1 MKNSNKN
8 SEETINYQLKM
19 KRPVLLLLLGVLM
32 CLPLTEAKA
41 NYYYKVQLQ
50 KADGTVGEWSD
61 WIYSASYGPNAPEN
75 ADGWEN
81 SLKRLVNGKTV
92 EDLSSKQISLNG
104 YKVVGLSFRGR
115 KEENY
120 DILQAD
126 DYKSFQ
132 EIRKDV
138 EYLEL
143 SEWGKTQ
150 FKGDYYFAYMEKL
163 KEIALPNDTF
173 AIGDEYMFAS
183 CDSLT
188 TIKWGANTRVT
199 AIGKGAFKNCC
210 KLKQQHIQ
218 KMIEQV
224 LPTGTDGNGIVY
236 GKIGDEAFYRCLE
249 IETITIPATI
259 RVIGDEA
266 FCQDKAKSK
275 FSQIDLPAGTIEI
288 GKKAFQGCEVLTT
301 VGMSKDSNGK
311 YNQKITKLGEAAF
324 ADCRSINSASVNNII
339 ASYAQNSL
347 DTIKINKNGNGVK
360 YIPAYLFYGCNGKNS
375 NSVNKVQTNFTEL
388 TIPAEFGAIGKG
400 AFGGSEKNHPIN
412 SITVSKGVAPVCG
425 KPEGGF
431 LSGNDRTSFQ
441 NIVPNKVTITFK
453 DSANVYAADG
463 KSGYKTY
470 QNEPEFKRLLTKTL
484 DENNTSYDVYPQ
496 MHAIVELKRT
506 FKQGWNTL
514 ALPFGSPSS
523 GAKDIDCAE
532 IYKNALNPPSKDDE
546 SNNSDEFM
554 IAVYRGLK
562 NGTVFTFLRYANM
575 ETDPLDEFEPILVK
589 MSEKDAKLGTYT
601 FTDVDLNY
609 DRDNDRLYK
618 PEELPGCVKSDS
630 TKFDG
635 DYNREMPFFSGNDYS
650 TFYFD
655 GTFSL
660 KKSDTASNFITSGDY
675 IIQGGKFIECTTD
688 NGNKYALK
696 GFRGWFKRETPPQN
710 SKGNVITIE
719 LCDND
724 GTVTEIVNI
733 DNNGNATIPYNIYN
747 VYGQKVRG
755 NTQSTEGL
763 ARGIYIVNGKKVMV
777 K

>member
-50 KADGTVGEWSD
+50 KADGTGGKSWSA
-61 WIYSASYGPNAPEN
+61 WIYSEDLG
-75 ADGWEN
+75 GVWKN
-81 SLKRLVNGKTV
+81 SLERLVKGETV
-92 EDLSSKQISLNG
+92 RDANNTDIFLKKDG
-104 YKVVGLSFRGR
+104 RKVYKVVGLSFQGR
-115 KEENY
+115 QTENY
-120 DILQAD
+120 NILQSND
-126 DYKSFQ
+126 HKCLDS
-132 EIRKDV
+132 IRNEV

-143 SEWGKTQ
+143 RDWGKTQ
-150 FKGDYYFAYMEKL
+150 FTGSYYFAGMKNL
-163 KEIALPNDTF
+163 KEIELPNDSF
-173 AIGDEYMFAS
+173 AIGDEYMFAN

-188 TIKWGANTRVT
+188 TITWGAKTRVT
-199 AIGKGAFKNCC
+199 AIGKGAFSNCC
-210 KLKQQHIQ
+210 KLKQEYIQ
-218 KMIEQV
+218 KMINDV
-224 LPTGTDGNGIVY
+224 YATGTGGKGIVY
-236 GKIGDEAFYRCLE
+236 GKIGDEAFYRCLD
-249 IETITIPATI
+249 IDTIRIPATI
-259 RVIGDEA
+259 RVIGDKA
-266 FCQDKAKSK
+266 FCQNKDSSK
-275 FSQIDLPAGTIEI
+275 FRQIDLPASTIEI

-301 VGMSKDSNGK
+301 VGMSKDGNGN
-311 YNQKITKLGEAAF
+311 YNQKIVGLGEAAF
-324 ADCRSINSASVNNII
+324 ADCRSISSTSVNDII
-339 ASYAQNSL
+339 ASYAQNSVE
-347 DTIKINKNGNGVK
+347 TIKINANGNGVK

-375 NSVNKVQTNFTEL
+375 NSGTNKVQTNFTEL

-400 AFGGSEKNHPIN
+400 AFGGSEKNHPIDQ
-412 SITVSKGVAPVCG
+412 ITVSRGDAPVCG

-431 LSGNDRTSFQ
+431 LSGDHTSFQ

-453 DSANVYAADG
+453 DAANGYDKDG

-514 ALPFGSPSS
+514 ALPFGSPSYPD
-523 GAKDIDCAE
+523 KEIDCAE
-532 IYKNALNPPSKDDE
+532 IYKNALNP
-546 SNNSDEFM
+546 SNGNEFM

-562 NGTVFTFLRYANM
+562 KGTVFTFLKYANVK
-575 ETDPLDEFEPILVK
+575 EDPLDEFEPILVK
-589 MSEKDAKLGTYT
+589 MSEADAKLGTYT

-609 DRDNDRLYK
+609 DFNNKVLYSPK
-618 PEELPGCVKSDS
+618 NLPGCVDS
-630 TKFDG
+630 GGNKFYGNYNG
-635 DYNREMPFFSGNDYS
+635 DMPFFSGNNYS

-660 KKSDTASNFITSGDY
+660 KKSDTASNFITPGDY
-675 IIQGGKFIECTTD
+675 IIQGGKFIECTAD
-688 NGNKYALK
+688 KKYALK

-777 K
+777 N

>member
-1 MKNSNKN
+1 MKNSKKT

-41 NYYYKVQLQ
+41 NYKYKVQLQ
-50 KADGTVGEWSD
+50 RIGGTEVRPLSD
-61 WIYSASYGPNAPEN
+61 WIYSEDPGSGAS
-75 ADGWEN
+75 DKVWKN
-81 SLKRLVNGKTV
+81 SLERLVKGETV
-92 EDLSSKQISLNG
+92 YDEKNTPISLKEDDTIV
-104 YKVVGLSFRGR
+104 YKVVGLYFKGLVDDH
-115 KEENY
+115 Y
-120 DILQAD
+120 DILQSD
-126 DYKSFQ
+126 DYKFFDK
-132 EIRKDV
+132 IRKDV
-138 EYLEL
+138 KYLNL
-143 SEWGKTQ
+143 SEWGKTE
-150 FKGDYYFAYMEKL
+150 FSGDRYFQDMQSL
-163 KEIALPNDTF
+163 TEIVLPNNSF
-173 AIGDEYMFAS
+173 AIGDHYMFAN
-183 CDSLT
+183 CYNLT
-188 TIKWGANTRVT
+188 TITWGDYTRVT
-199 AIGKGAFKNCC
+199 AIGKGAFKHCY
-210 KLKQQHIQ
+210 KLQQVHIQ
-218 KMIEQV
+218 QMIEEV
-224 LPTGTDGNGIVY
+224 LSTDDGGD
-236 GKIGDEAFYRCLE
+236 GKIGDEAFFQCQE

-266 FCQDKAKSK
+266 FRQDKKTSK
-275 FSQIDLPAGTIEI
+275 FSQITLPAGTIEI
-288 GKKAFQGCEVLTT
+288 GKMAFQGCEVLEA
-301 VGMSKDSNGK
+301 VNMSKDGDGK
-311 YNQKITKLGEAAF
+311 YYQKITKLGEAAF
-324 ADCRSINSASVNNII
+324 ADCRSISSASVNNII

-347 DTIKINKNGNGVK
+347 DTIKIDGNGVK
-360 YIPAYLFYGCNGKNS
+360 YIPAFLFYGCNGKNS
-375 NSVNKVQTNFTEL
+375 ESKTNNVQTNFTEL
-388 TIPAEFGAIGKG
+388 TIPDTFGAIGKG

-425 KPEGGF
+425 QPVGTF
-431 LSGNDRTSFQ
+431 LTEDYRTSFQ
-441 NIVPNKVTITFK
+441 NIVSNKVTITF
-453 DSANVYAADG
+453 DGAADGYDKDG

-470 QNEPEFKRLLTKTL
+470 QNESEFKRLLTKTL
-484 DENNTSYDVYPQ
+484 DEDSTTYDVYPQ
-496 MHAIVELKRT
+496 MHAIVNLKRT

-532 IYKNALNPPSKDDE
+532 IYKNALKSNDP
-546 SNNSDEFM
+546 NNSDDFM
-554 IAVYRGLK
+554 IAAYRGLK
-562 NGTVFTFLRYANM
+562 NGTVFTFLKYAHV

-660 KKSDTASNFITSGDY
+660 KKSDPASNFITPGDY
-675 IIQGGKFIECTTD
+675 IIQGGKFIECTAD
-688 NGNKYALK
+688 KKYALK
-696 GFRGWFKRETPPQN
+696 GFRGWFKKVPQHN

>member
-50 KADGTVGEWSD
+50 RIGGTEVRPLSD
-61 WIYSASYGPNAPEN
+61 WIYSEDPGSGAS
-75 ADGWEN
+75 DKVWIN
-81 SLKRLVNGKTV
+81 SLERLVKGETV
-92 EDLSSKQISLNG
+92 YDEKNTPISLKEDDTIV
-104 YKVVGLSFRGR
+104 YKVVGLYFKGR
-115 KEENY
+115 VEDHY
-120 DILQAD
+120 DILQSD
-126 DYKSFQ
+126 DYKFFDK
-132 EIRKDV
+132 IRKDV
-138 EYLEL
+138 KYLNL
-143 SEWGKTQ
+143 SEWGKTE
-150 FKGDYYFAYMEKL
+150 FSEDRYFQGMESL
-163 KEIALPNDTF
+163 TEIVLPNNSF
-173 AIGDEYMFAS
+173 AIGDLYMFANCS
-183 CDSLT
+183 NLT
-188 TIKWGANTRVT
+188 TITWGAKTTVT
-199 AIGKGAFKNCC
+199 AIGKGAFKNCV
-210 KLKQQHIQ
+210 KLEQQHIQ
-218 KMIEQV
+218 KMIGQV
-224 LPTGTDGNGIVY
+224 SAPGPGGKGIVY

-249 IETITIPATI
+249 IKKIEIPATI

-266 FCQDKAKSK
+266 FCQDKEKSK

-301 VGMSKDSNGK
+301 VVMSKDGSGN

-324 ADCRSINSASVNNII
+324 ADCRSISSTSVNDII
-339 ASYAQNSL
+339 ASYAQNSVE
-347 DTIKINKNGNGVK
+347 KIPVNGTEVK
-360 YIPAYLFYGCNGKNS
+360 YIPAFLFYGCNGKNS
-375 NSVNKVQTNFTEL
+375 NSGTNTVETNFTEL
-388 TIPAEFGAIGKG
+388 TIPADFGAIGKG
-400 AFGGSEKNHPIN
+400 AFGGAEGNHPID
-412 SITVSKGVAPVCG
+412 SINVSRSVAPVCG
-425 KPEGGF
+425 LPEGSF
-431 LSGNDRTSFQ
+431 LSGDRTSFQ
-441 NIVPNKVTITFK
+441 NIVPNKVTITFNGAANGYDK
-453 DSANVYAADG
+453 DGN
-463 KSGYKTY
+463 SGYKTY
-470 QNEPEFKRLLTKTL
+470 QNEKEFKRLLTKTL
-484 DENNTSYDVYPQ
+484 DEDKTKYDVYPQ

-506 FKQGWNTL
+506 FKKGWNTL
-514 ALPFGSPSS
+514 ALPFGSPSYPN
-523 GAKDIDCAE
+523 AKDIDCAE
-532 IYKNALNPPSKDDE
+532 IYEKALNPSK
-546 SNNSDEFM
+546 STEFM

-562 NGTVFTFLRYANM
+562 NGTVFTFLKYAHV

-589 MSEKDAKLGTYT
+589 MSEADAKLGTYT

-609 DRDNDRLYK
+609 DFNNKVLYSPK
-618 PEELPGCVKSDS
+618 NLPGCVDS
-630 TKFDG
+630 GGNKFYGNYNG
-635 DYNREMPFFSGNDYS
+635 DMPFFSGNNYN

-660 KKSDTASNFITSGDY
+660 KKSDPASNFITPGDY
-675 IIQGGKFIECTTD
+675 IIQGGKFIECTAD
-688 NGNKYALK
+688 KKYALK

>member
-1 MKNSNKN
+1 MKNSNKD

-50 KADGTVGEWSD
+50 KKDGTGDKKWSD
-61 WIYSASYGPNAPEN
+61 WIYSESYGQGASEN
-75 ADGWEN
+75 ANGWRN
-81 SLKRLVNGKTV
+81 SMKRLVNGETV
-92 EDLSSKQISLNG
+92 VDKSSKDISLNDG
-104 YKVVGLSFRGR
+104 TTEYKVVGLSFKG
-115 KEENY
+115 EEANRY
-120 DILQAD
+120 DILEAD
-126 DYKSFQ
+126 DWEFLQK
-132 EIRKDV
+132 IKNDV

-143 SEWGKTQ
+143 RDWGKTQ
-150 FKGDYYFAYMEKL
+150 FTGSYYFAGMKNL
-163 KEIALPNDTF
+163 KEIELPNNSF
-173 AIGDEYMFAS
+173 AIGDEYMFANCS
-183 CDSLT
+183 NLT
-188 TIKWGANTRVT
+188 TIKWGANTKVS
-199 AIGKGAFKNCC
+199 AIGKGAFSNCS
-210 KLKQQHIQ
+210 KLKQECIQ
-218 KMIEQV
+218 QMIREV
-224 LPTGTDGNGIVY
+224 SATGTDGNGIVY
-236 GKIGDEAFYRCLE
+236 GKIGDEAFYQCLE
-249 IETITIPATI
+249 IDTITIPTNI
-259 RVIGDEA
+259 SVIGYKA
-266 FCQDKAKSK
+266 FCQNKEKSK
-275 FSQIDLPAGTIEI
+275 FRQINLLASTIEI
-288 GKKAFQGCEVLTT
+288 GKMAFQGCEVLET
-301 VGMSKDSNGK
+301 VVMSKAGNS

-324 ADCRSINSASVNNII
+324 ADCRSISSASVNNII

-347 DTIKINKNGNGVK
+347 ETIKINENGNEVK
-360 YIPAYLFYGCNGKNS
+360 YIPAYLFYGCNGRGSKNTAE
-375 NSVNKVQTNFTEL
+375 TNFTEL

-400 AFGGSEKNHPIN
+400 AFGGAEGNHPID
-412 SITVSKGVAPVCG
+412 SITVSRGVAPVCG
-425 KPEGGF
+425 KPVGSF
-431 LSGNDRTSFQ
+431 LTEDYRTSFQ
-441 NIVPNKVTITFK
+441 NIVSNKVTITFNGAANGYDK
-453 DSANVYAADG
+453 DG
-463 KSGYKTY
+463 TSGYKTY

-484 DENNTSYDVYPQ
+484 DEDNTTYDVYPQ

-514 ALPFGSPSS
+514 ALPFGSPSYP

-532 IYKNALNPPSKDDE
+532 IYKNALNPS
-546 SNNSDEFM
+546 NSDEFM

-562 NGTVFTFLRYANM
+562 KGTVFTFLKYANVK
-575 ETDPLDEFEPILVK
+575 EDPLDEFEPILVK
-589 MSEKDAKLGTYT
+589 MSEADAKLGTYT

-609 DRDNDRLYK
+609 DFNNKVLYSPK
-618 PEELPGCVKSDS
+618 NLPGCVDS
-630 TKFDG
+630 GGNKFYGNYNG
-635 DYNREMPFFSGNDYS
+635 DMPFFSGNNYS

-660 KKSDTASNFITSGDY
+660 KKSDTASNFITPGDY
-675 IIQGGKFIECTTD
+675 IIQGGKFIECTAD
-688 NGNKYALK
+688 KKYALK

>member
-50 KADGTVGEWSD
+50 KADGTGGKSWSA
-61 WIYSASYGPNAPEN
+61 WIYSEVLG
-75 ADGWEN
+75 GVWEN
-81 SLKRLVNGKTV
+81 SLERLVKGETV
-92 EDLSSKQISLNG
+92 RDANNTDIFLKKDG
-104 YKVVGLSFRGR
+104 HKVYKVVGLSFQGR
-115 KEENY
+115 QEENY
-120 DILQAD
+120 DILQSND
-126 DYKSFQ
+126 HKCLDS
-132 EIRKDV
+132 IRNEV

-143 SEWGKTQ
+143 RDWGKTQ
-150 FKGDYYFAYMEKL
+150 FTGSYYFAGMKNL
-163 KEIALPNDTF
+163 KEIELPNDSF
-173 AIGDEYMFAS
+173 AIGDEYMFANCS
-183 CDSLT
+183 NLT
-188 TIKWGANTRVT
+188 TITWGAKTRVT
-199 AIGKGAFKNCC
+199 AIGKGAFKNCV
-210 KLKQQHIQ
+210 KLKQEYIQ
-218 KMIEQV
+218 KMINQV
-224 LPTGTDGNGIVY
+224 SDTGTDGNGIVY

-249 IETITIPATI
+249 IEKIEIPATI
-259 RVIGDEA
+259 SVIGDEA
-266 FCQDKAKSK
+266 FCQNKETSK
-275 FSQIDLPAGTIEI
+275 FRQIDLPAGTIAI

-301 VGMSKDSNGK
+301 VGMSKDKDNVN

-324 ADCRSINSASVNNII
+324 ADCRSISSTSVNDII

-360 YIPAYLFYGCNGKNS
+360 YIPAFLFYGCNGKNS
-375 NSVNKVQTNFTEL
+375 NSGTNTTVQTNFTEL

-412 SITVSKGVAPVCG
+412 KITVSRRVAPVCG
-425 KPEGGF
+425 KPVGSF
-431 LSGNDRTSFQ
+431 LTEDYRTSFQ
-441 NIVPNKVTITFK
+441 NIVPNKVTITFNGAANGYDK
-453 DSANVYAADG
+453 DG
-463 KSGYKTY
+463 TSGYKTY
-470 QNEPEFKRLLTKTL
+470 QNESEFKRLLTKTL
-484 DENNTSYDVYPQ
+484 DEDSTTYDVYPQ

-506 FKQGWNTL
+506 FKHGWNTL

-532 IYKNALNPPSKDDE
+532 IYKNALKSNDP
-546 SNNSDEFM
+546 NNSDEFM
-554 IAVYRGLK
+554 IAVYCGLK

-575 ETDPLDEFEPILVK
+575 KTDPLDEFEPILVK

-609 DRDNDRLYK
+609 DHDKGGILYP
-618 PEELPGCVKSDS
+618 PEKLPGCVNSDGN
-630 TKFDG
+630 KFYG
-635 DYNREMPFFSGNDYS
+635 DYNREMPFFSGNDYN

-660 KKSDTASNFITSGDY
+660 KKSDTASNFITPGDY
-675 IIQGGKFIECTTD
+675 IIQGGKFIECTAD
-688 NGNKYALK
+688 KKYALK
-696 GFRGWFKRETPPQN
+696 GFRGWFKKVPQHN

>member
-1 MKNSNKN
+1 MKNSNKD

-61 WIYSASYGPNAPEN
+61 WIYSESYGPNASEN
-75 ADGWEN
+75 NNGWRN
-81 SLKRLVNGKTV
+81 SMKRLVNGETV
-92 EDLSSKQISLNG
+92 VDKSSKNISLKDG
-104 YKVVGLSFRGR
+104 TTEYKVVGLSFKGL
-115 KEENY
+115 EADQYN
-120 DILQAD
+120 ILEAD
-126 DYKSFQ
+126 DYNSFK

-138 EYLEL
+138 EYLDL

-150 FKGDYYFAYMEKL
+150 FKGSYYFAFMEKL
-163 KEIALPNDTF
+163 KEIALPNNTF

-183 CDSLT
+183 CDNLT
-188 TIKWGANTRVT
+188 TIKWGANTTVT

-210 KLKQQHIQ
+210 KLEKGCIQ
-218 KMIEQV
+218 RMIKEV
-224 LPTGTDGNGIVY
+224 SDTGTDGNGIVY
-236 GKIGDEAFYRCLE
+236 GKIGDEAFYRCFE
-249 IETITIPATI
+249 IDTITIPATI

-266 FCQDKAKSK
+266 FCQNKESSK
-275 FSQIDLPAGTIEI
+275 FKQIYLPASTIAI
-288 GKKAFQGCEVLTT
+288 GKKAFQGCEVLET
-301 VGMSKDSNGK
+301 VGMSKDGNGN

-324 ADCRSINSASVNNII
+324 ADCRSISSTSVNDII

-347 DTIKINKNGNGVK
+347 DTIKINANGNGVK
-360 YIPAYLFYGCNGKNS
+360 YIPAYLFYGCNGKS
-375 NSVNKVQTNFTEL
+375 STNKVQTNFKEL
-388 TIPAEFGAIGKG
+388 IIPAEFGAIGKG
-400 AFGGSEKNHPIN
+400 AFGGAEGNHPIDT
-412 SITVSKGVAPVCG
+412 ITVSRGVAPVCG
-425 KPEGGF
+425 LPEGDF
-431 LSGNDRTSFQ
+431 LSGDDRTSFQ
-441 NIVPNKVTITFK
+441 NIVPNKVTITFNGAANGYDK
-453 DSANVYAADG
+453 DG
-463 KSGYKTY
+463 TSGYKTY
-470 QNEPEFKRLLTKTL
+470 QKESEFKRLLTKTL
-484 DENNTSYDVYPQ
+484 DENNTTYDVYPQ

-514 ALPFGSPSS
+514 ALPFGSPSYPD
-523 GAKDIDCAE
+523 AKDIDCAE
-532 IYKNALNPPSKDDE
+532 IYKNALNP

-562 NGTVFTFLRYANM
+562 KGTVFTFLKYANVK
-575 ETDPLDEFEPILVK
+575 EDPLDEFEPILVK
-589 MSEKDAKLGTYT
+589 MSEEDANRGTYT

-609 DRDNDRLYK
+609 DHNTQTLYK
-618 PEELPGCVKSDS
+618 PENLPGCVDS
-630 TKFDG
+630 GGNKFYG
-635 DYNREMPFFSGNDYS
+635 NYNSEMPFFSGNDYS

-675 IIQGGKFIECTTD
+675 IIQGGKFIECTAD
-688 NGNKYALK
+688 KKYALK
-696 GFRGWFKRETPPQN
+696 GFRGWFKRETPPQH

-777 K
+777 N

>member
-1 MKNSNKN
+1 MKNSNKD

-32 CLPLTEAKA
+32 CLPLAEANA
-41 NYYYKVQLQ
+41 NYYYKVQRQ
-50 KADGTVGEWSD
+50 NIDGTGKKMWSD
-61 WIYSASYGPNAPEN
+61 WIYSEDLG
-75 ADGWEN
+75 GVWKN
-81 SLKRLVNGKTV
+81 SLERLVKGETV
-92 EDLSSKQISLNG
+92 RDANNTDIFLKKDG
-104 YKVVGLSFRGR
+104 RKVYKVVGLSFQGR
-115 KEENY
+115 QAENY
-120 DILQAD
+120 DILQSND
-126 DYKSFQ
+126 HKCLDS
-132 EIRKDV
+132 IRNEV

-143 SEWGKTQ
+143 RDWGKTQ
-150 FKGDYYFAYMEKL
+150 FTGSYYFAGMKNL
-163 KEIALPNDTF
+163 KEIELPNDSF
-173 AIGDEYMFAS
+173 AIGDEYMFAN

-188 TIKWGANTRVT
+188 TITWGAKTRVT
-199 AIGKGAFKNCC
+199 AIGKGAFSNCC
-210 KLKQQHIQ
+210 KLKQEYIQ
-218 KMIEQV
+218 KMINDV
-224 LPTGTDGNGIVY
+224 YATGTGGKGIVY
-236 GKIGDEAFYRCLE
+236 GKIGDEAFYRCLD
-249 IETITIPATI
+249 IDTIRIPATI
-259 RVIGDEA
+259 RVIGDKA
-266 FCQDKAKSK
+266 FCQNKDSSK
-275 FSQIDLPAGTIEI
+275 FRQIDLPAGTIEI

-301 VGMSKDSNGK
+301 VGMSKDDNGN

-324 ADCRSINSASVNNII
+324 ADCRSISSTSVNNII

-347 DTIKINKNGNGVK
+347 ETIKVNGNDVY
-360 YIPAYLFYGCNGKNS
+360 YIPAFLFYGCNGKNS
-375 NSVNKVQTNFTEL
+375 ESKTNNVQTNFTEL

-400 AFGGSEKNHPIN
+400 AFGGAEGNHPIDK
-412 SITVSKGVAPVCG
+412 ITVSRGDAPVCG
-425 KPEGGF
+425 QPEGDF
-431 LSGNDRTSFQ
+431 LTDASRTSFQ
-441 NIVPNKVTITFK
+441 NIVPNKVTITFDGAANGYDK
-453 DSANVYAADG
+453 DGN
-463 KSGYKTY
+463 SGYKTY
-470 QNEPEFKRLLTKTL
+470 QKESEFKRLLTKTL
-484 DENNTSYDVYPQ
+484 DENNTTYDVYPQ
-496 MHAIVELKRT
+496 MHAIVNLKRT

-532 IYKNALNPPSKDDE
+532 IYKNALKSNDP
-546 SNNSDEFM
+546 NNSDDFM
-554 IAVYRGLK
+554 IAAYRGLK
-562 NGTVFTFLRYANM
+562 NGTVFTFLKYAHV
-575 ETDPLDEFEPILVK
+575 ETDSLDEFEPILVK

-609 DRDNDRLYK
+609 DHDNGGILYSPK
-618 PEELPGCVKSDS
+618 DLPGCVNS
-630 TKFDG
+630 TGNKFYGNYDQKL
-635 DYNREMPFFSGNDYS
+635 PFFSGNDYS

-660 KKSDTASNFITSGDY
+660 KKSDTASNFITPGDY
-675 IIQGGKFIECTTD
+675 IIQGGKFIECTAD
-688 NGNKYALK
+688 KKYALK

>member
-1 MKNSNKN
+1 MKNSNKD

-61 WIYSASYGPNAPEN
+61 WIYSASYGPNASEN
-75 ADGWEN
+75 TNGWEN
-81 SLKRLVNGKTV
+81 SLKRLVNGETV
-92 EDLSSKQISLNG
+92 VDKKGKSISLNG
-104 YKVVGLSFRGR
+104 YKVVGLSFQGR
-115 KEENY
+115 KVEGY

-126 DYKSFQ
+126 DWKSLQ
-132 EIRKDV
+132 KIENDV
-138 EYLEL
+138 EYLDL
-143 SEWGKTQ
+143 SEWGKTE
-150 FKGDYYFAYMEKL
+150 FTGDYYFADMKNL
-163 KEIALPNDTF
+163 KEIVLPNNYF
-173 AIGDEYMFAS
+173 AIGDKYMFAN
-183 CDSLT
+183 CDNLT
-188 TIKWGANTRVT
+188 TITWGTQTRVT
-199 AIGKGAFKNCC
+199 AIGKGAFSNCS
-210 KLKQQHIQ
+210 KLKQTCIQ
-218 KMIEQV
+218 KMINEV
-224 LPTGTDGNGIVY
+224 LPTGTDGNGSIVY
-236 GKIGDEAFYRCLE
+236 GKIGDEAFFKCLE
-249 IETITIPATI
+249 IENIEIPATI
-259 RVIGDEA
+259 SVIGDMA
-266 FCQDKAKSK
+266 FCQDKERSN
-275 FSQIDLPAGTIEI
+275 FRQIYLPDGTIAI
-288 GKKAFQGCEVLTT
+288 GKKAFQGCELLET
-301 VGMSKDSNGK
+301 VGMSKDGNGN
-311 YNQKITKLGEAAF
+311 YNQKIVGLGEAAF
-324 ADCRSINSASVNNII
+324 ADCRSISSTSVNDII
-339 ASYAQNSL
+339 ASYAQNSVE
-347 DTIKINKNGNGVK
+347 TIKINENGNEVK
-360 YIPAYLFYGCNGKNS
+360 YIPAYLFYGCNGRGSKNTAE
-375 NSVNKVQTNFTEL
+375 TNFKEL

-400 AFGGSEKNHPIN
+400 AFGGAEDNHPIDQ
-412 SITVSKGVAPVCG
+412 ITVSRGVAPVCG
-425 KPEGGF
+425 QPEGDF
-431 LSGNDRTSFQ
+431 LSGDRTSFQ
-441 NIVPNKVTITFK
+441 NIVPNKVTITFNGAANGYDK
-453 DSANVYAADG
+453 DG
-463 KSGYKTY
+463 TSGYKTY

-484 DENNTSYDVYPQ
+484 DENNTTYDVYPQ

-523 GAKDIDCAE
+523 STKDIDCAE
-532 IYKNALNPPSKDDE
+532 IYKNALNPRKDDE

-575 ETDPLDEFEPILVK
+575 KEDPLDEFEPILVK

-609 DRDNDRLYK
+609 DRDTQTLYK
-618 PEELPGCVKSDS
+618 PENLPGCVKSGN

-635 DYNREMPFFSGNDYS
+635 NYNGNLPFFSGNDYS

-777 K
+777 N

>member
-1 MKNSNKN
+1 MKNSNKD

-50 KADGTVGEWSD
+50 KKDGTGDKKWSD
-61 WIYSASYGPNAPEN
+61 WIYSESYGQGASEN
-75 ADGWEN
+75 ANGWRN
-81 SLKRLVNGKTV
+81 SMKRLVNGETV
-92 EDLSSKQISLNG
+92 VDKSSKDISLNDG
-104 YKVVGLSFRGR
+104 TTEYKVVGLSFKG
-115 KEENY
+115 EEANRY
-120 DILQAD
+120 DILEAD
-126 DYKSFQ
+126 DWEFLQK
-132 EIRKDV
+132 IKNDV

-143 SEWGKTQ
+143 RDWGKTQ
-150 FKGDYYFAYMEKL
+150 FTGSYYFAGMKNL
-163 KEIALPNDTF
+163 KEIELPNNPF
-173 AIGDEYMFAS
+173 AIGDAYMFANCS
-183 CDSLT
+183 NLT
-188 TIKWGANTRVT
+188 TITWGANTRVT
-199 AIGKGAFKNCC
+199 AIGKGAFSNCV
-210 KLKQQHIQ
+210 KLEQTYIQ
-218 KMIEQV
+218 RMINEV
-224 LPTGTDGNGIVY
+224 SATGTGGNGIVY
-236 GKIGDEAFYRCLE
+236 GKIGDEAFYQCLE
-249 IETITIPATI
+249 IETITIPTNI
-259 RVIGDEA
+259 SVIGYKA
-266 FCQDKAKSK
+266 FCQNKEKSK
-275 FSQIDLPAGTIEI
+275 FRQINLPASTIEI
-288 GKKAFQGCEVLTT
+288 GKMAFQGCEVLET
-301 VGMSKDSNGK
+301 VVMSKAGNS

-324 ADCRSINSASVNNII
+324 ADCRSISSASVNNII

-347 DTIKINKNGNGVK
+347 ETIKINENGNGVK
-360 YIPAYLFYGCNGKNS
+360 YIPAYLFYGCNGRGSKNTAE
-375 NSVNKVQTNFTEL
+375 TNFTEL

-400 AFGGSEKNHPIN
+400 AFGGAEGNHPIDK
-412 SITVSKGVAPVCG
+412 ITVSRGDAPVCG
-425 KPEGGF
+425 QPEGDF
-431 LSGNDRTSFQ
+431 LSGDRTSFQ
-441 NIVPNKVTITFK
+441 NIVPNKVTITFN
-453 DSANVYAADG
+453 DAANGYAADG
-463 KSGYKTY
+463 NSGYKTY
-470 QNEPEFKRLLTKTL
+470 QKESEFKRLLTKTL

-514 ALPFGSPSS
+514 ALPFGSPSYP

-532 IYKNALNPPSKDDE
+532 IYKNALNPS
-546 SNNSDEFM
+546 NSDEFM

-562 NGTVFTFLRYANM
+562 KGTVFTFLKYANVK
-575 ETDPLDEFEPILVK
+575 EDPLDEFEPILVK
-589 MSEKDAKLGTYT
+589 MSEADAKLGTYT

-609 DRDNDRLYK
+609 DFNNKVLYSPK
-618 PEELPGCVKSDS
+618 NLPGCVDS
-630 TKFDG
+630 GGNKFYG
-635 DYNREMPFFSGNDYS
+635 DYNRDMPFFSGNDYS

-660 KKSDTASNFITSGDY
+660 KKSDTASDFITPGDY
-675 IIQGGKFIECTTD
+675 IIQGGKFIECTAD
-688 NGNKYALK
+688 NKYALK

-777 K
+777 N

>member
-50 KADGTVGEWSD
+50 KADGTGGKSWSA
-61 WIYSASYGPNAPEN
+61 WIYSEDLG
-75 ADGWEN
+75 GVWKN
-81 SLKRLVNGKTV
+81 SLERLVKGETV
-92 EDLSSKQISLNG
+92 RDANNTDIFLKKDG
-104 YKVVGLSFRGR
+104 HKVYKVVGLSFQGR
-115 KEENY
+115 QEENY
-120 DILQAD
+120 DILQSND
-126 DYKSFQ
+126 HKCLDS
-132 EIRKDV
+132 IRNEV

-143 SEWGKTQ
+143 RDWGKTQ
-150 FKGDYYFAYMEKL
+150 FTGSFYFADMKNL
-163 KEIALPNDTF
+163 KEIVLPNNSF
-173 AIGDEYMFAS
+173 AIGDDAMFAN
-183 CDSLT
+183 CDNLT
-188 TIKWGANTRVT
+188 TITWGTNTTVT
-199 AIGKGAFKNCC
+199 AIGKKAFSNCF
-210 KLKQQHIQ
+210 KLKQECIQ
-218 KMIEQV
+218 QMINEV
-224 LPTGTDGNGIVY
+224 SATGTGGNGIVY
-236 GKIGDEAFYRCLE
+236 GKIGDEAFYQCRE
-249 IETITIPATI
+249 IETITIPTNI
-259 RVIGDEA
+259 SVIGYKA
-266 FCQDKAKSK
+266 FCQNKEKSK
-275 FSQIDLPAGTIEI
+275 FRQINLLASTIEI
-288 GKKAFQGCEVLTT
+288 GKMAFQGCEVLET
-301 VGMSKDSNGK
+301 VVMSKAGNS

-324 ADCRSINSASVNNII
+324 ADCRSISSASVNNII

-347 DTIKINKNGNGVK
+347 ETIKINENGNEVK
-360 YIPAYLFYGCNGKNS
+360 YIPAYLFYGCNGKSSTNT
-375 NSVNKVQTNFTEL
+375 VQTNFTEL

-400 AFGGSEKNHPIN
+400 AFGGAEGNHPID

-425 KPEGGF
+425 QPEGDF
-431 LSGNDRTSFQ
+431 LSGDRTSFQ
-441 NIVPNKVTITFK
+441 NIVPNKVTITFNGAANGYDK
-453 DSANVYAADG
+453 DG
-463 KSGYKTY
+463 TSGYKTY

-484 DENNTSYDVYPQ
+484 DENNTTYDVYPQ

-514 ALPFGSPSS
+514 ALPFGSPSYPD
-523 GAKDIDCAE
+523 AKDIDCAE
-532 IYKNALNPPSKDDE
+532 IYKNALTPS
-546 SNNSDEFM
+546 NSDEFM

-562 NGTVFTFLRYANM
+562 KGTVFTFLKYAHV

-589 MSEKDAKLGTYT
+589 MSEADAKLGKYT

-609 DRDNDRLYK
+609 DFNNKVLYSPK
-618 PEELPGCVKSDS
+618 NLPGCVDS
-630 TKFDG
+630 GGKKFYGNYNG
-635 DYNREMPFFSGNDYS
+635 DMPFFSGNNYS

-660 KKSDTASNFITSGDY
+660 KKSDPASNFITPGDY
-675 IIQGGKFIECTTD
+675 IIQGGKFIECTAD
-688 NGNKYALK
+688 KKYALK

>member
-1 MKNSNKN
+1 M
-8 SEETINYQLKM
+8 
-19 KRPVLLLLLGVLM
+19 
-32 CLPLTEAKA
+32 
-41 NYYYKVQLQ
+41 
-50 KADGTVGEWSD
+50 D
-61 WIYSASYGPNAPEN
+61 
-75 ADGWEN
+75 
-81 SLKRLVNGKTV
+81 
-92 EDLSSKQISLNG
+92 
-104 YKVVGLSFRGR
+104 
-115 KEENY
+115 
-120 DILQAD
+120 
-126 DYKSFQ
+126 
-132 EIRKDV
+132 
-138 EYLEL
+138 L

-150 FKGDYYFAYMEKL
+150 FTGDYYFADMKNL
-163 KEIALPNDTF
+163 KEIVLPNNYF
-173 AIGDEYMFAS
+173 AIGDHYMFAN
-183 CDSLT
+183 CDNLT
-188 TIKWGANTRVT
+188 TITWGTQTRVT

-210 KLKQQHIQ
+210 KLEQQHIQ

-224 LPTGTDGNGIVY
+224 LPTGTDGDGIVY

-249 IETITIPATI
+249 IEKIEIPATI
-259 RVIGDEA
+259 SVIGDEA

-275 FSQIDLPAGTIEI
+275 FSQIDLPASTIEI

-301 VGMSKDSNGK
+301 VGMSKDGNI

-324 ADCRSINSASVNNII
+324 ADCRSISSTSVNDII

-400 AFGGSEKNHPIN
+400 AFGGAEGNHPIN
-412 SITVSKGVAPVCG
+412 KITVSRRVAPVCG
-425 KPEGGF
+425 KPVGDF
-431 LSGNDRTSFQ
+431 LSGDRTSFQ
-441 NIVPNKVTITFK
+441 NIVSNKVTITF
-453 DSANVYAADG
+453 DGAADG
-463 KSGYKTY
+463 YDKDGNSGYKTY
-470 QNEPEFKRLLTKTL
+470 QKESEFQRLLTKTL
-484 DENNTSYDVYPQ
+484 DENNTTYDVYPQ
-496 MHAIVELKRT
+496 MHAIVKLKRT
-506 FKQGWNTL
+506 FKKGWNTL

-532 IYKNALNPPSKDDE
+532 IYKNALKSNDP
-546 SNNSDEFM
+546 NNSDDFM
-554 IAVYRGLK
+554 IAAYRGLK
-562 NGTVFTFLRYANM
+562 NGTVFTFLKYAHV

-589 MSEKDAKLGTYT
+589 MSEADAKLGTYI
-601 FTDVDLNY
+601 FENVDLNY
-609 DRDNDRLYK
+609 DHNKDILYK
-618 PEELPGCVKSDS
+618 PEELPGCVNSDGN
-630 TKFDG
+630 KFYG
-635 DYNREMPFFSGNDYS
+635 DYNREMPFFSGNDYN

-660 KKSDTASNFITSGDY
+660 KKSDPASNFITPGDY
-675 IIQGGKFIECTTD
+675 IIQGGKFIECTAD
-688 NGNKYALK
+688 KKYALK
-696 GFRGWFKRETPPQN
+696 GFRGWFKKVPQHN

>member
-1 MKNSNKN
+1 MKNSNKDL
-8 SEETINYQLKM
+8 EETINYQLKM

-41 NYYYKVQLQ
+41 NYYYKVQLK

-61 WIYSASYGPNAPEN
+61 WIYSE
-75 ADGWEN
+75 ADGKDASGKDKVWKN
-81 SLKRLVNGKTV
+81 SLELLFKGETVVDKSNNRICLKENGTKV
-92 EDLSSKQISLNG
+92 
-104 YKVVGLSFRGR
+104 YKVVGLSFKGR
-115 KEENY
+115 KEDNY
-120 DILQAD
+120 DILQSND
-126 DYKSFQ
+126 HDYRDS
-132 EIRKDV
+132 IRNEV
-138 EYLEL
+138 EYLDL
-143 SEWGKTQ
+143 SEWGKTEYSGS
-150 FKGDYYFAYMEKL
+150 FYLANMENL
-163 KEIALPNDTF
+163 KEIVLPNNSF
-173 AIGDEYMFAS
+173 AIGDDAMFANCS
-183 CDSLT
+183 NLT
-188 TIKWGANTRVT
+188 TIRWGTNTRVT
-199 AIGKGAFKNCC
+199 AIGKRAFSNCYN
-210 KLKQQHIQ
+210 LQQVHIQ
-218 KMIEQV
+218 HMINDVSDTEA
-224 LPTGTDGNGIVY
+224 GGN
-236 GKIGDEAFYRCLE
+236 GKIGDGAFYRCLK
-249 IETITIPATI
+249 IENITIPTNI
-259 RVIGDEA
+259 SVIGDEA
-266 FCQDKAKSK
+266 FCQNKDKSI
-275 FSQIDLPAGTIEI
+275 FRQINLLASTIEI

-324 ADCRSINSASVNNII
+324 ADCRSISSTSVNDII
-339 ASYAQNSL
+339 ASYAQNSSAT
-347 DTIKINKNGNGVK
+347 DTIKIKVNEEGVK
-360 YIPAYLFYGCNGKNS
+360 YIPAYLFYGCNGKSSTNT
-375 NSVNKVQTNFTEL
+375 VQTNFTEL

-400 AFGGSEKNHPIN
+400 AFGGAEGNHPIN
-412 SITVSKGVAPVCG
+412 KITVSRRVAPVCG
-425 KPEGGF
+425 KPVGDF
-431 LSGNDRTSFQ
+431 LSGDRTSFQ
-441 NIVPNKVTITFK
+441 NIVSNKVTITFNG
-453 DSANVYAADG
+453 DANGYDKDG

-470 QNEPEFKRLLTKTL
+470 QNESEFKRLLTKTL
-484 DENNTSYDVYPQ
+484 DEDSTTYDVYPQ
-496 MHAIVELKRT
+496 MHAIVNLKRT

-523 GAKDIDCAE
+523 DTKDIDCAE
-532 IYKNALNPPSKDDE
+532 IYKNALKSNDP
-546 SNNSDEFM
+546 NNSDDFM
-554 IAVYRGLK
+554 IAAYRGLK
-562 NGTVFTFLRYANM
+562 NGTVFTFLKYAHV

-589 MSEKDAKLGTYT
+589 MSEADAKLGTYT
-601 FTDVDLNY
+601 FENVDLNY
-609 DRDNDRLYK
+609 DHNKDILYK
-618 PEELPGCVKSDS
+618 PEDLPGCVNSDDH
-630 TKFDG
+630 KFYGNYDI
-635 DYNREMPFFSGNDYS
+635 NMPFFKGNDYS

-777 K
+777 N

>member
-41 NYYYKVQLQ
+41 NYYYKVELQ
-50 KADGTVGEWSD
+50 NVNVTGDKKLSD
-61 WIYSASYGPNAPEN
+61 WIYSEDPGPDAT
-75 ADGWEN
+75 DKVWIN
-81 SLKRLVNGKTV
+81 SLERLVNGETV
-92 EDLSSKQISLNG
+92 RDKKNNSIYLKDSNG
-104 YKVVGLSFRGR
+104 TTVYKVVGLYFKGR
-115 KEENY
+115 QEENY
-120 DILQAD
+120 DILQSN
-126 DYKSFQ
+126 DYKFFN

-138 EYLEL
+138 EYLDL
-143 SEWGKTQ
+143 SEWGKEQ
-150 FKGDYYFAYMEKL
+150 FSEDAYFKDMKSL
-163 KEIALPNDTF
+163 TKIVLPNNYF
-173 AIGDEYMFAS
+173 AIGDQYMFAN
-183 CDSLT
+183 CDNLT
-188 TIKWGANTRVT
+188 TIKWGDKTRVT
-199 AIGKGAFKNCC
+199 AIGKGAFKHCYN
-210 KLKQQHIQ
+210 LQREWIQ
-218 KMIEQV
+218 KMIYDV
-224 LPTGTDGNGIVY
+224 LDTGPAGKGIVY
-236 GKIGDEAFYRCLE
+236 GKIGDEAFYQCQE
-249 IETITIPATI
+249 IETIIIPATI

-266 FCQDKAKSK
+266 FCQDKEPSK
-275 FSQIDLPAGTIEI
+275 FWKIDLPAGTIEI

-301 VGMSKDSNGK
+301 VGMSKDGNS

-324 ADCRSINSASVNNII
+324 ADCRSISSTSVNDII

-347 DTIKINKNGNGVK
+347 DTIKINGNGVK
-360 YIPAYLFYGCNGKNS
+360 YIPAFLFYGCNGKNS
-375 NSVNKVQTNFTEL
+375 ESKTNNVQTNFTEL
-388 TIPAEFGAIGKG
+388 IIPAEFGAIGKG
-400 AFGGSEKNHPIN
+400 AFGGNEKNHPIN

-425 KPEGGF
+425 KPVGSF
-431 LSGNDRTSFQ
+431 LSGDHTSFQ
-441 NIVPNKVTITFK
+441 NIVSNKVTITFNG
-453 DSANVYAADG
+453 DANGYDKDG

-470 QNEPEFKRLLTKTL
+470 QNESEFKRLLTKTL
-484 DENNTSYDVYPQ
+484 DEDSTKYDVYPQ

-523 GAKDIDCAE
+523 GTKDIDCAE
-532 IYKNALNPPSKDDE
+532 IYKNALTPK
-546 SNNSDEFM
+546 SNGNDFM
-554 IAVYRGLK
+554 IAAYRGLK
-562 NGTVFTFLRYANM
+562 NGTVFTFLKYAHV

-589 MSEKDAKLGTYT
+589 MSEADAKHGTYT

-609 DRDNDRLYK
+609 DRDTQTLYK
-618 PEELPGCVKSDS
+618 PENLPGCVKSGN

-635 DYNREMPFFSGNDYS
+635 NYNGDFPFFSGNDYS

-675 IIQGGKFIECTTD
+675 IIQGGKFIECTAD
-688 NGNKYALK
+688 KKYALK
-696 GFRGWFKRETPPQN
+696 GFRGWFKRETPPQH

>member
-1 MKNSNKN
+1 MKNSNKD

-50 KADGTVGEWSD
+50 KVDGTGDKTWSD
-61 WIYSASYGPNAPEN
+61 WIYSASYGEGAPEN
-75 ADGWEN
+75 ANGWRN
-81 SLKRLVNGKTV
+81 SIERLVNGETV
-92 EDLSSKQISLNG
+92 DDVQSKKISLNDG
-104 YKVVGLSFRGR
+104 TTKYKVVGLSFKG
-115 KEENY
+115 EEANGY
-120 DILQAD
+120 DILQAG
-126 DYKSFQ
+126 DYNSFK
-132 EIRKDV
+132 EKIRIDV
-138 EYLEL
+138 EYLDL

-150 FKGDYYFAYMEKL
+150 FTGSFYFADMKNL
-163 KEIALPNDTF
+163 KEIVLPNNSF
-173 AIGDEYMFAS
+173 AIGDDAMFAN
-183 CDSLT
+183 CDNLT
-188 TIKWGANTRVT
+188 TITWGTNTTVT
-199 AIGKGAFKNCC
+199 AIGKKAFCNCF
-210 KLKQQHIQ
+210 KLKQECIQ
-218 KMIEQV
+218 QMINEV
-224 LPTGTDGNGIVY
+224 SATGTGGNGIVY
-236 GKIGDEAFYRCLE
+236 GKIGDEAFYQCRE
-249 IETITIPATI
+249 IETITIPTNI
-259 RVIGDEA
+259 SVIGYKA
-266 FCQDKAKSK
+266 FCQNKEKSK
-275 FSQIDLPAGTIEI
+275 FRQINLLASTIEI
-288 GKKAFQGCEVLTT
+288 GKMAFQGCEVLET
-301 VGMSKDSNGK
+301 VVMSKAGNS

-324 ADCRSINSASVNNII
+324 ADCRSISSASVNNII

-347 DTIKINKNGNGVK
+347 ETIKINENGNEVK
-360 YIPAYLFYGCNGKNS
+360 YIPAYLFYGCNGKSSTNT
-375 NSVNKVQTNFTEL
+375 VQTNFTEL

-400 AFGGSEKNHPIN
+400 AFGGAEGNHPID

-425 KPEGGF
+425 QPEGDF
-431 LSGNDRTSFQ
+431 LQGDRTSFQ
-441 NIVPNKVTITFK
+441 NIVPNKVTITFNGAANGYDK
-453 DSANVYAADG
+453 DG
-463 KSGYKTY
+463 TSGYKTY

-484 DENNTSYDVYPQ
+484 DENNTTYDVYPQ

-514 ALPFGSPSS
+514 ALPFGSPSYPD
-523 GAKDIDCAE
+523 AKDIDCAE
-532 IYKNALNPPSKDDE
+532 IYKNALNP
-546 SNNSDEFM
+546 SNGNEFM

-562 NGTVFTFLRYANM
+562 KGTVFTFLKYANVK
-575 ETDPLDEFEPILVK
+575 EDPLDEFEPILVK
-589 MSEKDAKLGTYT
+589 MSEADAKLGTYT

-609 DRDNDRLYK
+609 DFNNKVLYSPK
-618 PEELPGCVKSDS
+618 NLPGCVDS
-630 TKFDG
+630 GGNKFYGNYNG
-635 DYNREMPFFSGNDYS
+635 DMPFFSGNNYS

-660 KKSDTASNFITSGDY
+660 KKSDTASNFITPGDY
-675 IIQGGKFIECTTD
+675 IIQGGKFIECTAD
-688 NGNKYALK
+688 KKYALK

-777 K
+777 N

>member
-1 MKNSNKN
+1 MKNSNKD
-8 SEETINYQLKM
+8 SDETINYQLKM
-19 KRPVLLLLLGVLM
+19 KSPVLLLFLGVLM

-50 KADGTVGEWSD
+50 KKDGTGAKSWSG
-61 WIYSASYGPNAPEN
+61 WIYSESYGQNASEN
-75 ADGWEN
+75 DNGWRN
-81 SLKRLVNGKTV
+81 SLKRLVKGETV
-92 EDLSSKQISLNG
+92 EDDKHKNISLNDG
-104 YKVVGLSFRGR
+104 TTEYKVVGLSFKG
-115 KEENY
+115 EGENY

-126 DYKSFQ
+126 DYDFFKK
-132 EIRKDV
+132 IRKDV
-138 EYLEL
+138 EYLDL

-150 FKGDYYFAYMEKL
+150 FKGDYYFAFMEKL
-163 KEIALPNDTF
+163 KEIALPNNTF
-173 AIGDEYMFAS
+173 AIGDQYMFAS

-188 TIKWGANTRVT
+188 TIKWGANTTVT

-210 KLKQQHIQ
+210 KLKQEYIQ
-218 KMIEQV
+218 KIIDQV
-224 LPTGTDGNGIVY
+224 SATGTAGNGIVY
-236 GKIGDEAFYRCLE
+236 GKIGDEAFYRCLD

-266 FCQDKAKSK
+266 FCQNKERSK
-275 FSQIDLPAGTIEI
+275 FWKIDLPAGTIEI

-301 VGMSKDSNGK
+301 VGMSKDSNGN

-324 ADCRSINSASVNNII
+324 ADCRSISSASVNNII
-339 ASYAQNSL
+339 ASYAQNSVE
-347 DTIKINKNGNGVK
+347 KINVNGNDVK

-400 AFGGSEKNHPIN
+400 AFGGAEDNHPIN
-412 SITVSKGVAPVCG
+412 KITVSRSDAPVCG
-425 KPEGGF
+425 QPEGGF
-431 LSGNDRTSFQ
+431 LSGNYTSFH
-441 NIVPNKVTITFK
+441 NIVPNKVTITFN
-453 DSANVYAADG
+453 DAANGYAANG
-463 KSGYKTY
+463 TSGYKTY
-470 QNEPEFKRLLTKTL
+470 QNEKEFKRLLTKTL

-514 ALPFGSPSS
+514 ALPFGSPSYP

-532 IYKNALNPPSKDDE
+532 IYKNALNPS
-546 SNNSDEFM
+546 NSDEFM

-562 NGTVFTFLRYANM
+562 KGTVFTFLKYANVK
-575 ETDPLDEFEPILVK
+575 EAPLDEFEPILVK
-589 MSEKDAKLGTYT
+589 MSEADAKLGTYT

-609 DRDNDRLYK
+609 DFNNKVLYS
-618 PEELPGCVKSDS
+618 PENLPGCVDSGGHKFYGNYNSD
-630 TKFDG
+630 
-635 DYNREMPFFSGNDYS
+635 MPFFSGNDYN

-660 KKSDTASNFITSGDY
+660 KKSDTASNFITPGDY
-675 IIQGGKFIECTTD
+675 IIQGGKFIECTAD
-688 NGNKYALK
+688 KKYALK

-777 K
+777 N